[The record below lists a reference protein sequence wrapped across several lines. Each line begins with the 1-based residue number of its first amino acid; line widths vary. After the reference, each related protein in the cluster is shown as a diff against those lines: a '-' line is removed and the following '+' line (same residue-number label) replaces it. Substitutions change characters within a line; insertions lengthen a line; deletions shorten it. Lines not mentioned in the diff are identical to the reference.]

1 MLNKSN
7 QGHAFAFACDGQ
19 GGNCTLVLD
28 KKGYFSDRESAFST
42 MSMPDDLAR
51 KQFGKLLLEAA
62 ESGFSLCDQVM
73 LPRENGRCE
82 RFSLFGI
89 KRIDHVFV
97 IAVQS
102 PQHIFPLYEDLMK
115 MINEQSQMLR
125 ETQRRSVT
133 EPQAARSPDRNI
145 DFLQEL
151 MELNNELANMQR
163 QIAKKNSLL
172 QEQEKRFRS
181 LATAT
186 PDPQI
191 VLAADNTFLFLN
203 PAAEAI
209 LARRNEDSVGI
220 PCLLDF
226 NSSPELCFSSSG
238 NHICV
243 EVRSTEI
250 QWNNQPAR
258 LISLRDITERKQ
270 VEQMKEDVQRIAQ
283 HDLISPLNP
292 IVNIPELLQKDNN
305 LTREQKNM
313 LRTIS
318 RAGVRMLHMIR
329 LSLDLHKMETGRFE
343 FSPEPVDLLET
354 FHDILA
360 DQSQNMLSRQVEVA
374 LHVDNRHACVDEKLY
389 VSAQP
394 MLCYSLFS
402 NLVLNSMEASQPGDT
417 VLISLHSGN
426 DGRVRTDIHNN
437 GAVPHAVRARF
448 FDKYATAGKT
458 HGTGLGTYSARLIAN
473 TLHGNIAMH
482 TSETAGTTV
491 TVHLPAAR
499 QADMPE
505 PLSSPIPDQLWHC
518 ATILIA
524 DDEPVNRLITKRLLE
539 KSGFRVLLAE
549 DGEQA
554 LQRLRQHPCDAV
566 LMDVQMPKLDGI
578 QATKAIRH
586 GEAGKHHAAIPVIA
600 LTAFMHKEELAPCME
615 AGMTTVVR
623 KPLDMD
629 ELLTVLRNLL

>member
-1 MLNKSN
+1 MLKKTN
-7 QGHAFAFACDGQ
+7 QGHALAFACDRQ
-19 GGNCTLVLD
+19 GSNCTLVLD
-28 KKGYFSDRESAFST
+28 KKGYFSSRESSFPL
-42 MSMPDDLAR
+42 MFMLDDHAR
-51 KQFGKLLLEAA
+51 TQFTKLLLEAA
-62 ESGFSLCDQVM
+62 ESGFSLCDKIT
-73 LPRENGRCE
+73 LPREDGSSE
-82 RFSLFGI
+82 IFSLFGI
-89 KRIDHVFV
+89 NRFDHIFV

-102 PQHIFPLYEDLMK
+102 PQHIFTLYEDLMK
-115 MINEQSQMLR
+115 IINEQSRMLR
-125 ETQRRSVT
+125 DVQRLSLT
-133 EPQAARSPDRNI
+133 EPEVARQPTNNV

-172 QEQEKRFRS
+172 QEQEKRFRN
-181 LATAT
+181 LVTAT
-186 PDPQI
+186 PDAHI

-203 PAAEAI
+203 PAAETI
-209 LARRNEDSVGI
+209 LGRRNEDAVGI
-220 PCLLDF
+220 PCLQDF
-226 NSSPELCFSSSG
+226 SSSPELCFSSNG

-243 EVRSTEI
+243 EVRSTDI
-250 QWNNQPAR
+250 QWNNRPAR

-292 IVNIPELLQKDNN
+292 IVNIPELLEKDNN
-305 LTREQKNM
+305 LTHEQKDM
-313 LRTIS
+313 LRTVS

-343 FSPEPVDLLET
+343 FTPEPVDLLET
-354 FHDILA
+354 FHDIVA
-360 DQSQNMLSRQVEVA
+360 DQSQNMLSRQVEVS
-374 LHVDNRHACVDEKLY
+374 LHVNNRPACIGEKLFA
-389 VSAQP
+389 SAQP

-426 DGRVRTDIHNN
+426 DGRVRTDIHNS
-437 GAVPHAVRARF
+437 GAVPQAVRARF
-448 FDKYATAGKT
+448 FEKYATAGKT

-473 TLHGNIAMH
+473 TLHGSIAMR
-482 TSETAGTTV
+482 TSEAEGTTV
-491 TVHLPAAR
+491 TVILPAAG
-499 QADMPE
+499 QADMPA
-505 PLSSPIPDQLWHC
+505 PLSKPIPDQPGHG
-518 ATILIA
+518 ATILVA
-524 DDEPVNRLITKRLLE
+524 DDESVNRLVAKRLLE

-549 DGEQA
+549 DGKQA
-554 LQRLRQHPCDAV
+554 LHLLRQHPCDAV
-566 LMDVQMPKLDGI
+566 LMDVQMPKLNGV

-586 GEAGKHHAAIPVIA
+586 GKAGRHHATIPVIA

-615 AGMTTVVR
+615 AGMNTVVK